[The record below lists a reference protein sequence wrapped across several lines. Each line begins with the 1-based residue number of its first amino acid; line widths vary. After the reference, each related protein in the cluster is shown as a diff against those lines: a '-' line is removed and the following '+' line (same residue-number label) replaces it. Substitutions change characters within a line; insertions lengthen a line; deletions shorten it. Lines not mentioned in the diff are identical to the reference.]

1 MIDEKMILNLNKFSA
16 LFSIKTGKI
25 LEDYFLNKEVKINLQ
40 SKIYD
45 EVDDIEE
52 EFNNIYVKLKSIR

>member
-1 MIDEKMILNLNKFSA
+1 MILNLNKFSA

-52 EFNNIYVKLKSIR
+52 EFNNIYVKL